1 MEAAAMLTRP
11 LPEYM
16 GLALACAFFHL
27 PPILPLLPIELVKPL
42 ITPLA
47 ALIQNI

>member
-1 MEAAAMLTRP
+1 MLIRP

-16 GLALACAFFHL
+16 GLALTWAFFHP
-27 PPILPLLPIELVKPL
+27 PPILPLLPMELLKPL

-47 ALIQNI
+47 VIWSG